1 MKHSATTV
9 DFITY
14 RTETDGCIGLQR
26 IFYTLRDK
34 DTGKFLL
41 EGVIHPTEEARQMV
55 LGTHPSGNWNS
66 SVVGAALDLND
77 RSIKSTL
84 LQDIT
89 KQELENVPMQ
99 QVSSGDP
106 DAQGRRVKAITWAV
120 VAIDRE
126 EDTVWVEGVI

>member
-1 MKHSATTV
+1 M
-9 DFITY
+9 
-14 RTETDGCIGLQR
+14 
-26 IFYTLRDK
+26 
-34 DTGKFLL
+34 
-41 EGVIHPTEEARQMV
+41 
-55 LGTHPSGNWNS
+55 
-66 SVVGAALDLND
+66 
-77 RSIKSTL
+77 KSTL

-126 EDTVWVEGVI
+126 EDAVWVEGVI

>member
-14 RTETDGCIGLQR
+14 RTETNGCIGLQR

>member
-77 RSIKSTL
+77 HSIKSTL

>member
-55 LGTHPSGNWNS
+55 LGTHPSGNWYS

-77 RSIKSTL
+77 HNIKTAL
-84 LQDIT
+84 LQGMT
-89 KQELENVPMQ
+89 KQELESVPLPR
-99 QVSSGDP
+99 VSTSNP

-126 EDTVWVEGVI
+126 EDAVWVEGVI

>member
-9 DFITY
+9 DFVTY

-77 RSIKSTL
+77 HSIKSTL

-126 EDTVWVEGVI
+126 EDAVWVEGVI

>member
-1 MKHSATTV
+1 MRCNATTV
-9 DFITY
+9 DFIDY
-14 RTETDGCIGLQR
+14 RTETDGCLNLKKLH
-26 IFYTLRDK
+26 YTLRDK
-34 DTGKFLL
+34 DTGHFLL
-41 EGVIHPTEEARQMV
+41 EGVIYPTDEARQMV